1 MLTGKIK
8 NQVDEIWE
16 AFWTGGIAN
25 PISVIEQFTYLLF
38 IRRLDE
44 IQTTKERE
52 ATLIEGEVQ
61 SPIFNKRQGKLRW
74 NKFKN
79 FDPDEMFTLVKDK
92 VFPFIKTLHGVDSGF
107 AKHMKDAIFMV
118 PSPGLLDRVVNMI
131 DQIDMAARDTK
142 GDLYEYMLS
151 KLQTS
156 GTNGQFRTPRHII
169 QMMVQMTQPKLDG
182 DKSDIICDPASGT
195 CGYLMVAEEYVREQY
210 KSALIKPKNAKHFHN
225 QMFNAYDF
233 DQHMLRIGAMNL
245 MLHGVEHPT
254 VEYRDSL
261 SDNGENNIEDRYTLI
276 LANPPFKGSVAY
288 DELSPDL
295 LTALGKT
302 PKKAQAKPK
311 TDEDGKKKKGP
322 SEKTELLFLALILR
336 MLQPGGRAAV
346 IVPDGVLFGST
357 KAHKEIRR
365 TLIEEHKLDGIVSMP
380 SGVFKPY
387 AGVSTAVLLFTKTN
401 DGGTDNVWFYDMQAD
416 GFSLDDKRTP
426 LIKTDEALINEA
438 EALAIAEAQVEYQK
452 GVPSDQE
459 QHKSNNIPD
468 VIHRWHCRDG
478 EVQRQRTDQS
488 FLVPKE
494 EIVANDYDLSINR
507 YKEVF
512 YEEVKYD
519 PPKVILRRIKE
530 LQSTMDKGITDLE
543 GMLNA

>member
-25 PISVIEQFTYLLF
+25 PISVIEQFTFLLF

-44 IQTTKERE
+44 IHTTRERQ
-52 ATLIEGEVQ
+52 AMLLEGEIDN
-61 SPIFNKRQGKLRW
+61 PIFSAEQQNLRW
-74 NKFKN
+74 NRFKN
-79 FDPDEMFTLVKDK
+79 FDPDVMFNLVKDE
-92 VFPFIKTLHGVDSGF
+92 VFPFIKSMHGVDSTF
-107 AKHMKDAIFMV
+107 ARHMKDAIFMI
-118 PSPGLLDRVVNMI
+118 PSPALLDRVVNMI
-131 DQIDMAARDTK
+131 DQINMDDRDTK

-169 QMMVQMTQPKLDG
+169 QMMVQLTRPRLDG
-182 DKSDIICDPASGT
+182 NNSDIICDPASGT
-195 CGYLMVAEEYVREQY
+195 CGFLMAAEEYVRQEH
-210 KSALIKPKNAKHFHN
+210 KAALMKPNNAEHFHN
-225 QMFNAYDF
+225 RMFNAYDF

-245 MLHGVEHPT
+245 MLHGIEHPT

-261 SDNGENNIEDRYTLI
+261 SDHGEENIEDRYTLI

-295 LTALGKT
+295 LTALGKS
-302 PKKAQAKPK
+302 PKKEQKKANKA
-311 TDEDGKKKKGP
+311 EEGKKKKGP

-357 KAHKEIRR
+357 KSHKKIRE
-365 TLIEEHKLDGIVSMP
+365 TLVESHKLEGVISMP

-387 AGVSTAVLLFTKTN
+387 AGVSTAVLLFTKTG
-401 DGGTDNVWFYDMQAD
+401 DGGTDKVWFYDMQAD

-426 LIKTDEALINEA
+426 LIKNVEATTEA
-438 EALAIAEAQVEYQK
+438 DVLAAAEEQADYK
-452 GVPSDQE
+452 HAPSESE
-459 QHKSNNIPD
+459 QHKLNNIPD
-468 VIHRWHCRDG
+468 IIHRWLHRDS
-478 EVQRQRTDQS
+478 EVKRKRTEQS
-488 FLVPKE
+488 FFVPKAD
-494 EIVANDYDLSINR
+494 IVKEGYDLSINR
-507 YKEVF
+507 YKEVV
-512 YEEVKYD
+512 YEEVEYD
-519 PPKVILRRIKE
+519 SPKVILQRIKE
-530 LQSTMDKGITDLE
+530 LQKAMDEGIAELE
-543 GMLNA
+543 GIL